1 MVLIAGQTTTAGG
14 QNIPKLMVM
23 GSSTTSETTINTSTD
38 SSNTVY
44 TMVTVTDAEQEILD
58 HDMESKS
65 LLTEEKTLG
74 KKSPKENYETRKEQ
88 KVHARRKYEMRRSRE
103 ILNEFDE
110 LFLEN
115 EKRINAEKEMTEKK
129 TRKDSVKSRQERRR
143 DDEHRRGELSYF
155 ILHDHIT

>member
-1 MVLIAGQTTTAGG
+1 
-14 QNIPKLMVM
+14 
-23 GSSTTSETTINTSTD
+23 
-38 SSNTVY
+38 
-44 TMVTVTDAEQEILD
+44 MVTVTDAEQEILD

-155 ILHDHIT
+155 ILHDHITWPKNGQRSSAYG